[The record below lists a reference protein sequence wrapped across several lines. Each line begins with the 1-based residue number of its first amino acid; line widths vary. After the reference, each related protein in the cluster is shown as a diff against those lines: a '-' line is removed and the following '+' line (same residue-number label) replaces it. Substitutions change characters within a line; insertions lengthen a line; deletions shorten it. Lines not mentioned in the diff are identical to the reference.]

1 MFDPHYHRL
10 EVLYIALRRWQDEL
24 CRVYGEP
31 DPVRR
36 EARRQEALNWV
47 QVCWDKMMEV
57 LGDGE

>member
-36 EARRQEALNWV
+36 EARRQEALG
-47 QVCWDKMMEV
+47 QIDKCWEKMMEV
-57 LGDGE
+57 LADG

>member
-36 EARRQEALNWV
+36 EARRQEALE
-47 QVCWDKMMEV
+47 QIDKCWEKMMEV
-57 LGDGE
+57 LGDG

>member
-1 MFDPHYHRL
+1 MFAPHYHRL

-36 EARRQEALNWV
+36 EARRQEALE
-47 QVCWDKMMEV
+47 QIDKCWEKMMEV
-57 LGDGE
+57 LGDGK